1 MYGAAAAGVENRAVP
16 MSNAAADSVLI
27 TMHKLP
33 IVSHQVLLT
42 TEIDEDDPYYDDK
55 CDVLE
60 NEVC

>member
-1 MYGAAAAGVENRAVP
+1 